1 MRVAVLRETLP
12 GEARVALV
20 PESIKKL
27 TAAKTEVWIES
38 GAGEAAGMNDVDFEA
53 AAAKVT
59 SDRTQLLPAAEVLV
73 CVQRP
78 ARSYMAAIRPGS
90 VVLGFIGPL
99 AARAALEPARRLKLP
114 TFVIELTTRSSRA
127 QA

>member
-53 AAAKVT
+53 AGAKVT
-59 SDRTQLLPAAEVLV
+59 SDRTK
-73 CVQRP
+73 
-78 ARSYMAAIRPGS
+78 IREQPY
-90 VVLGFIGPL
+90 F
-99 AARAALEPARRLKLP
+99 
-114 TFVIELTTRSSRA
+114 
-127 QA
+127 

>member
-38 GAGEAAGMNDVDFEA
+38 GAGKSRGRAAQLC
-53 AAAKVT
+53 
-59 SDRTQLLPAAEVLV
+59 SDRVE
-73 CVQRP
+73 
-78 ARSYMAAIRPGS
+78 
-90 VVLGFIGPL
+90 
-99 AARAALEPARRLKLP
+99 
-114 TFVIELTTRSSRA
+114 
-127 QA
+127 